1 MMTSQTP
8 PIFEI
13 EHLRHAYDARATPL
27 LDIPNLQI
35 FPGSISCVYGPNGSG
50 KTTLFEILMLLRRP
64 QQGRILFQQREV
76 FPGREGL
83 NALRANATLVYQD
96 PLLFDTSVERN
107 VDYGLRV
114 RGLKRALR
122 RQRVKEAL
130 QLVELDGFQS
140 RKARQLSGGER
151 QRVALARALALH
163 PSIMLLDEFS
173 ANVDEKHR
181 AQLET
186 IIRQIRERFGT
197 TILLTTHYLDQAYR
211 VADEVLHL
219 VNGRLTASALT
230 NVFRGVISQENGHA
244 HFSDGRIDF
253 DVVSPH
259 DGAATVA
266 IPANSLVVS
275 PHPLESSMRNALRGK
290 ITHLIDAGDSVH
302 LKVLAGETLDAALT
316 KESYHQLRLHPGMEV
331 YLCFKATAVE
341 IL

>member
-13 EHLRHAYDARATPL
+13 ERLHHAYDALAAPL

-35 FPGSISCVYGPNGSG
+35 FPGSITCFYGPNGSG
-50 KTTLFEILMLLRRP
+50 KTTLFELLTLMRRP
-64 QQGRILFQQREV
+64 QQGRILFQQQEI
-76 FPGREGL
+76 FPRRDGVA
-83 NALRANATLVYQD
+83 ALRTNATLVYQD
-96 PLLFDTSVERN
+96 PLLFDTTVERN
-107 VDYGLRV
+107 VDYGLRM
-114 RGLKRALR
+114 RGLKRNLR
-122 RQRVKEAL
+122 KQRVEEAL
-130 QLVELDGFQS
+130 QLVGLEGFQP

-163 PSIMLLDEFS
+163 PSALLLDEFS

-219 VNGRLTASALT
+219 MNGRLTASALT
-230 NVFRGVISQENGHA
+230 NVFRGVISQEHGHA
-244 HFSDGRIDF
+244 HFSNGRIDF

-266 IPANSLVVS
+266 IPANTIVVS
-275 PHPLESSMRNALRGK
+275 PHSLESSMRNALCGK
-290 ITHLIDAGDSVH
+290 ITHLIDGGHSVH
-302 LKVLAGETLDAALT
+302 LKVAAGETLDVTLT
-316 KESYHQLRLHPGMEV
+316 KESYHDLRLHPGMEV
-331 YLCFKATAVE
+331 YLYFKATAVE
-341 IL
+341 VL